1 MKGIFGSFR
10 DASRRPCTNP
20 TPRSQRT
27 LTAASAPVSPAAG
40 ASAAV
45 SAGPYALQQGGDGF
59 TERAKPSAAA
69 ATTCDPGAHA
79 PAMRPWL
86 PCQRHLSFRLWRHLQ
101 VVTFLGCLSHSVVIL
116 FCINIRIFISAL
128 KLPQACQIL
137 THKLVRLEPQRS
149 Q

>member
-1 MKGIFGSFR
+1 MGHFEMLLEGRALTQLQGHRGHSPLPAPPSLRPREPPLPSLPDLMRCNKEETGLLSVR
-10 DASRRPCTNP
+10 SRARPRP
-20 TPRSQRT
+20 PR
-27 LTAASAPVSPAAG
+27 
-40 ASAAV
+40 
-45 SAGPYALQQGGDGF
+45 
-59 TERAKPSAAA
+59 
-69 ATTCDPGAHA
+69 ATPGAHA

-137 THKLVRLEPQRS
+137 THKPVRLEPQRS